1 MAIDKER
8 EFAFTDGDKESIQM
22 RLKSLFKGRSLRQAS
37 IDWGLP
43 YSTLNNYFSKGAT
56 PGLDVVIRIASI
68 EKVPLSWLATGCND
82 FVLIDEAHRSTD
94 SNAPLS
100 SLNVEGSSIGFTATP
115 LESNP
120 ASDLGTSLA
129 WNMIYNAL
137 SQEERGALINLF
149 MKVGAKGILEKMQE
163 NSDADLVWGY
173 LNPEEKDRL
182 IRLNDQLK
190 KGSQEPSRGV
200 AESDLSSDNKK
211 AG

>member
-1 MAIDKER
+1 MTSDKER
-8 EFAFTDGDKESIQM
+8 EFVFPDSDKESIQT
-22 RLKSLFKGRSLRQAS
+22 RLKSLFRGRSLRQAS

-68 EKVPLSWLATGCND
+68 EKVPMSWLATGID
-82 FVLIDEAHRSTD
+82 DLVLADEAHRGTGSE
-94 SNAPLS
+94 A
-100 SLNVEGSSIGFTATP
+100 SLNLQNNEASYLSFTGTP

-120 ASDLGTSLA
+120 ASDIGTSLA

-137 SQEERGALINLF
+137 SQEERTALINLF
-149 MKVGAKGILEKMQE
+149 MKVGAKGILEKMQD
-163 NSDADLVWGY
+163 NNDADLVWGN
-173 LNPEEKDRL
+173 LNSEEKDRL

-190 KGSQEPSRGV
+190 KGSPEPERGV
-200 AESDLSSDNKK
+200 AESDLSRNNKK

>member
-1 MAIDKER
+1 MTSDKER
-8 EFAFTDGDKESIQM
+8 EFVIPSGDKESIQT

-68 EKVPLSWLATGCND
+68 EKVPLGWLAAGYD
-82 FVLIDEAHRSTD
+82 DLFIEDEAHRGIRSD
-94 SNAPLS
+94 ASLS
-100 SLNVEGSSIGFTATP
+100 LQNVEVPSFSFTGTP

-120 ASDLGTSLA
+120 TSDMGTTLA

-137 SQEERGALINLF
+137 SQEERAALINLF
-149 MKVGAKGILEKMQE
+149 MKVGAKGILEKMQD
-163 NSDADLVWGY
+163 NNDADLVWGN
-173 LNPEEKDRL
+173 LNSEEKDRL
-182 IRLNDQLK
+182 IRLNEQLK
-190 KGSQEPSRGV
+190 KGSPEPERGV
-200 AESDLSSDNKK
+200 AESDLSRNNKK